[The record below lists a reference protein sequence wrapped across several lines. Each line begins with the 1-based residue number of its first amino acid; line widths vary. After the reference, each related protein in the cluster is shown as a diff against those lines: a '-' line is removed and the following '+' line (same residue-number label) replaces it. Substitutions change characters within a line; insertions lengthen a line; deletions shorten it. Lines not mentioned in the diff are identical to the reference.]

1 MNVWMVVLLSVVSV
15 ALVLYFLTAVLGVK
29 SDKLFGPPLI
39 IAIIV
44 VLLAGLSYY
53 LLSEKSIFVV
63 IKADERVLQKRAIKF
78 NDDIL
83 HSDDVFVFSAITRGI
98 PVIDYSQQ
106 VKDFLAEDELKLCR
120 DYMSQAKGTG
130 RYEKE
135 AGSVSICINKKG
147 VRWNF

>member
-1 MNVWMVVLLSVVSV
+1 MVVLLSVVSV